1 YDIKIHVPVT
11 SNLFTSCLL
20 RIRFN
25 IQCLCHSSY
34 ILFEIDIK
42 FLPYLIIM
50 FITSHPKST
59 IVNLGGSDQCYIII
73 LYSEILPLND
83 QQKNVSYK
91 NIIISTFTP

>member
-1 YDIKIHVPVT
+1 
-11 SNLFTSCLL
+11 
-20 RIRFN
+20 
-25 IQCLCHSSY
+25 
-34 ILFEIDIK
+34 
-42 FLPYLIIM
+42 M
-50 FITSHPKST
+50 FITSPPKST